1 MAFVINDLRSLVT
14 LAVSMEEVTNP
25 TQTLGPVDGVILD
38 HNVRDT
44 FNAGSIVISNFFFLT
59 RPFSWGI
66 CELTNL

>member
-38 HNVRDT
+38 HNVRDK
-44 FNAGSIVISNFFFLT
+44 FNAGSIVISNFFF
-59 RPFSWGI
+59 
-66 CELTNL
+66 